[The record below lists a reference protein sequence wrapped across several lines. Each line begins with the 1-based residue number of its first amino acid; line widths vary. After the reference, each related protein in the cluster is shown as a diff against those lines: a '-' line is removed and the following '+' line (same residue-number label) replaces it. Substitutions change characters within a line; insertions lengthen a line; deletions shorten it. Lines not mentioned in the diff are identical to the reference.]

1 MRVIG
6 TAGHVDHG
14 KSTLVQ
20 ALTGINPDRLREEQE
35 RQMTIDLGFA
45 WMTLPAGEEVG
56 IIDVPGH
63 RDFIENML
71 AGVGGIDAGLLVI
84 AADEGVMPQTREHLA
99 ILDLLQVHRSVVAL
113 AKIDLVQD
121 PDWLDLVREEIEQLL
136 EQTGLAG
143 SPIVPVSSATGEGL
157 EQLKHSLEQLLSA
170 AAPRPDLG
178 RPRLPVDRAF
188 SMTGFGTVVTGT
200 LVDGSLEVGQ
210 EVEVLPG
217 GQRARVRGLQTHK
230 TPVQSAIA
238 GSRVAANLTGIEVR
252 QIHRGDVLVQPGSEQ
267 ATTRLDVR
275 FRLLADAPQR
285 VRHNQAAKLFL
296 GAAQRG
302 ARVRLLGAQE
312 LNPGEQG
319 WLQLELED
327 PIVAR
332 RGDHYILRR
341 ASPSATLGGGVVAD
355 AHPSQRHRR
364 FDRAVIHHLE
374 SLLSGSPS
382 DVLEETLAGLGAV
395 ELAEAIRA
403 SGLDPATAE
412 RALGELRERDALLF
426 LGGDGAAPRP
436 DQRLMARR
444 AWDEMVERVRR
455 LLSAYHQSNPA
466 RSGMPREELKSRL
479 EVDTRVQ
486 GAVLER
492 LVLAGVVTEEA
503 GRVRLPDFQVQLTS
517 EQQLAATTLLNR
529 FRASPYLTPSWKECL
544 QAAGEEVLAYLLES
558 GRLIRLS
565 EEVLLQPEDLAEMVV
580 RLRHELESRGEITV
594 AEVRDLF
601 TTSRKYA
608 LALMEHLDRA
618 GTTYRQGDVRRLKV

>member
-1 MRVIG
+1 
-6 TAGHVDHG
+6 
-14 KSTLVQ
+14 
-20 ALTGINPDRLREEQE
+20 
-35 RQMTIDLGFA
+35 
-45 WMTLPAGEEVG
+45 
-56 IIDVPGH
+56 
-63 RDFIENML
+63 ML
-71 AGVGGIDAGLLVI
+71 AGVGGIDAALLVI

-113 AKIDLVQD
+113 AKIDLVHE
-121 PDWLDLVREEIEQLL
+121 PHWLDLVREDIGQLL
-136 EQTGLAG
+136 EHSGLSG

-157 EQLKHSLEQLLSA
+157 EQLKHSLEQVLST
-170 AAPRPDLG
+170 AAPRADLG

-188 SMTGFGTVVTGT
+188 SMAGFGTVVTGT
-200 LVDGSLEVGQ
+200 LVDGALEVGQ

-230 TPVQSAIA
+230 SPVQSAVV

-252 QIHRGDVLVQPGSEQ
+252 QVRRGDVLVQPDSEQ

-275 FRLLADAPQR
+275 FRMLADAPQR
-285 VRHNQAAKLFL
+285 IRHNQAAKLFL

-312 LNPGEQG
+312 LSPGDQG
-319 WLQLELED
+319 WLQLELEE
-327 PIVAR
+327 PVVAR

-341 ASPSATLGGGVVAD
+341 ASPGATLGGGVVAD

-364 FDRAVIHHLE
+364 FDRAVLHHLE
-374 SLLSGSPS
+374 SLLSGSPA
-382 DVLEETLAGLGAV
+382 DVLEETLAGLGVV
-395 ELAEAIRA
+395 ELGEAVRA
-403 SGLDPATAE
+403 SGLDPETAE

-426 LGGDGAAPRP
+426 LAGEGAVPRP

-444 AWDEMVERVRR
+444 AWDPMVERIRR
-455 LLSAYHQSNPA
+455 LLSAYHQSHPA

-479 EVDTRVQ
+479 EVPARIQ
-486 GAVLER
+486 GAMLER
-492 LVLAGVVTEEA
+492 LSLAGVLIEQA

-544 QAAGEEVLAYLLES
+544 QAAGEEVVAYLLES

-565 EEVLLQPEDLAEMVV
+565 EEVLLEPGALAEMSGKL
-580 RLRHELESRGEITV
+580 RLELEGRGEITV

-601 TTSRKYA
+601 ATSRKYA
-608 LALMEHLDRA
+608 LALMEHLDRT

>member
-1 MRVIG
+1 
-6 TAGHVDHG
+6 
-14 KSTLVQ
+14 
-20 ALTGINPDRLREEQE
+20 
-35 RQMTIDLGFA
+35 
-45 WMTLPAGEEVG
+45 MTLPAGEEVG

-71 AGVGGIDAGLLVI
+71 AGVGGIDAALLVI

-113 AKIDLVQD
+113 AKIDLVHE
-121 PDWLDLVREEIEQLL
+121 PHWLDLVREDIGQLL
-136 EQTGLAG
+136 EHSGLSG

-157 EQLKHSLEQLLSA
+157 EQLKHSLEQVLST
-170 AAPRPDLG
+170 AAPRADLG

-188 SMTGFGTVVTGT
+188 SMAGFGTVVTGT
-200 LVDGSLEVGQ
+200 LVDGALEVGQ
-210 EVEVLPG
+210 EVEILPG

-230 TPVQSAIA
+230 SPVQSAVV

-252 QIHRGDVLVQPGSEQ
+252 QVRRGDVLVQPDSEQ

-275 FRLLADAPQR
+275 FRMLADAPQR
-285 VRHNQAAKLFL
+285 IRHNQAAKLFL

-312 LNPGEQG
+312 LSPGDQG
-319 WLQLELED
+319 WLQLELEE
-327 PIVAR
+327 PVVAR

-341 ASPSATLGGGVVAD
+341 ASPGATLGGGVVAD

-364 FDRAVIHHLE
+364 FDRAVLHHLE
-374 SLLSGSPS
+374 SLLSGSPA
-382 DVLEETLAGLGAV
+382 DVLEETLAGLGVV
-395 ELAEAIRA
+395 ELGEAVRA
-403 SGLDPATAE
+403 SGLDPETAE

-426 LGGDGAAPRP
+426 LAGEGAVPRP

-444 AWDEMVERVRR
+444 AWDPMVERIRR
-455 LLSAYHQSNPA
+455 LLSAYHQSHPA

-479 EVDTRVQ
+479 EVPARIQ
-486 GAVLER
+486 GAMLER
-492 LVLAGVVTEEA
+492 LSLAGVLIEQA

-544 QAAGEEVLAYLLES
+544 QAAGEEVVAYLLES

-565 EEVLLQPEDLAEMVV
+565 EEVLLEPGALAEMSGKL
-580 RLRHELESRGEITV
+580 RLELEGRGEITV

-601 TTSRKYA
+601 ATSRKYA
-608 LALMEHLDRA
+608 LALMEHLDRT